1 MVKTDRI
8 SPWTKRKKKEKFVT
22 FLFFFASRWFCQ
34 SGIIILDIFNTQKL
48 HISSSKIGILPS
60 RESVSFT
67 AQKRK
72 KTCVCLH
79 RSLSPFGLGGDHT
92 KAQAETYTSMWG
104 KRGPKCQAVS
114 LFSPFFARKKEKKG
128 KSRFAHVKSPT
139 LVTDA
144 RSLRLR
150 VESYIPVPTKVL
162 NHTHVWD
169 IDTIR
174 IYILCAQN
182 QNLHLSQTFSVY
194 LHTHTHTHS
203 LAHSLFSFFT
213 HKGQYP

>member
-1 MVKTDRI
+1 MHTQTR
-8 SPWTKRKKKEKFVT
+8 TFQARK
-22 FLFFFASRWFCQ
+22 S
-34 SGIIILDIFNTQKL
+34 
-48 HISSSKIGILPS
+48 GILPS

-67 AQKRK
+67 APKKR
-72 KTCVCLH
+72 KTCVATN
-79 RSLSPFGLGGDHT
+79 SPLFCGLGGDHT

-104 KRGPKCQAVS
+104 KRGPKCQADS
-114 LFSPFFARKKEKKG
+114 LFSPFFTRKKEKKG

-169 IDTIR
+169 RCTTRTCVLCVHNSNFLLSRTIFSSLLYTYTIPFTFPLFYTR
-174 IYILCAQN
+174 TQRRLPQN
-182 QNLHLSQTFSVY
+182 
-194 LHTHTHTHS
+194 THS
-203 LAHSLFSFFT
+203 TYTSMHTRNPRRKHAVAKF
-213 HKGQYP
+213 